1 MPSTARTEPKLLW
14 TPARL
19 TAATGGAWM
28 GIGATLSR
36 NDRVAD
42 ERRCDHPVC
51 RGSGAIEVFLPEC
64 LRPPDLLRRRELR
77 RLQVCEHPDQSAQD
91 PGGTRSHRAG
101 PGGESGGRVA
111 LPADHFRG

>member
-19 TAATGGAWM
+19 TAATGEASL

-42 ERRCDHPVC
+42 ERRCDHPVR
-51 RGSGAIEVFLPEC
+51 RGSRAVEIFLPEC
-64 LRPPDLLRRRELR
+64 LRHPGLFRRRELSGF
-77 RLQVCEHPDQSAQD
+77 QVCEHPDQSAQD
-91 PGGTRSHRAG
+91 PGGTRPNLAG
-101 PGGESGGRVA
+101 PGRDSGGRVA
-111 LPADHFRG
+111 FSAD